1 MELVFTD
8 PKYLWL
14 FVGIFFLFLSH
25 HISVGW
31 NRKHAMKFANFDAIA
46 KVTRHNFFSR
56 SYVPLIIRALILVFL
71 VLSAAGFGFW
81 YTGNASNL
89 DYIIAI
95 DSSGSMLAEDYEP
108 NRLVAA
114 KDSAVSFIDLLDF
127 QTNVGIISFAG
138 TSFIN
143 EGLTDDKTKV
153 KEAVKSIE
161 IINVGGTGIGDAI
174 VLATNAFKVSEVPET
189 DRGRSII
196 LLTDGQ
202 SNVGITVEAAAEYAA
217 QEGVLIYALGI
228 GTEEG
233 GIFTEDMIASQL
245 DASTL
250 EILADK
256 TGGTFYFIDNKQALE
271 TAYLDIFSSVKTRVF
286 FDARIYLIII
296 SFLLLLLEW
305 TLSNTRYKT
314 II

>member
-25 HISVGW
+25 HISIGW

-46 KVTRHNFFSR
+46 KITRHNFFSK
-56 SYVPLIIRALILVFL
+56 SYIPLIIRVLILVL
-71 VLSAAGFGFW
+71 LILSAAGFGFW
-81 YTGNASNL
+81 YSGNASSL

-108 NRLVAA
+108 NRLEAA
-114 KDSAVSFIDLLDF
+114 KDSAISFIDLLDV

-143 EGLTDDKTKV
+143 EGLTNDKNKV

-161 IINVGGTGIGDAI
+161 IISVGGTAIGDAI
-174 VLATNAFKVSEVPET
+174 VLATNAFKVSKFPEI
-189 DRGRSII
+189 DRGRSVI

-202 SNVGITVEAAAEYAA
+202 SNVGIDVEGAAKYAA
-217 QEGVLIYALGI
+217 QDGVVIHTLGI

-233 GIFTEDMIASQL
+233 GVFTDDLITSQL
-245 DASTL
+245 DATTL
-250 EILADK
+250 ALLAEK
-256 TGGTFYFIDNKQALE
+256 TGGNFYFIKDQQELE
-271 TAYLDIFSSVKTRVF
+271 IAYADIFSSVKTQVF

-296 SFLLLLLEW
+296 SFFLLLLEW

>member
-14 FVGIFFLFLSH
+14 LVGIFLLFISH
-25 HISVGW
+25 HISIGW

-46 KVTRHNFFSR
+46 KVTRHNFFPK
-56 SYVPLIIRALILVFL
+56 SYVPLIIRALVLVFL

-81 YTGNASNL
+81 YSGNASGL

-108 NRLVAA
+108 NRLAAA
-114 KDSAVSFIDLLDF
+114 KDSAISFIDLLDV

-138 TSFIN
+138 TSFISQ
-143 EGLTDDKTKV
+143 GLTSDKSKV
-153 KEAVKSIE
+153 KGAVESID
-161 IINVGGTGIGDAI
+161 IISVGGTAIGDAI
-174 VLATNAFKVSEVPET
+174 VLATNSFKVSEVPEM
-189 DRGRSII
+189 DRGRSVI

-202 SNVGITVEAAAEYAA
+202 SNVGITVEGAAEYAV
-217 QEGVLIYALGI
+217 QDGVVVHALGI
-228 GTEEG
+228 GTEDG
-233 GIFTEDMIASQL
+233 GIFTEDLIASQL
-245 DASTL
+245 DATTL
-250 EILADK
+250 QLLAEK
-256 TGGTFYFIDNKQALE
+256 TGGKFYFINNEQELE
-271 TAYLDIFSSVKTRVF
+271 TAYADIFSSVKTQVF
-286 FDARIYLIII
+286 FDARIYLIIL
-296 SFLLLLLEW
+296 SFALLLLEW